1 MPPARQV
8 GWGRVWNRWVFS
20 GWVRQAGLGEMWYF
34 RWGMVGCGL
43 TRQVGSGLELFGAL
57 GFVMVRF
64 GKAV

>member
-43 TRQVGSGLELFGAL
+43 TRQAGKGAFRC
-57 GFVMVRF
+57 GMSRRDKERC
-64 GKAV
+64 GWAV